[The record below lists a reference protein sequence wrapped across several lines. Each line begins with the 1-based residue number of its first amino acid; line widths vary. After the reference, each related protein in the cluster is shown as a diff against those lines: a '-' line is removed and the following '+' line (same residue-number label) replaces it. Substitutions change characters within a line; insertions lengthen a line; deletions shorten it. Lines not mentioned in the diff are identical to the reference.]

1 MKAVALTPYLPVTDT
16 NAFLDVDLP
25 DSAPQGRD
33 LLVRVKAVSVNPVD
47 AKVRNPRDDVE
58 NPPRVLGWD
67 AAGVPEAV
75 GPEAVLFKAGD
86 AVYFSGDITR
96 PGSDAQLQRVD
107 ARIVAAKPRALG
119 FAEAAAPSPTTI
131 SAYEAFF
138 DRLGIDRGGADK
150 GQTVLIIRAGG
161 GGVGAITIQLAKAAG
176 LVVIA
181 AASRPETTAWGR
193 ELSADHVINHRE
205 HMVAQ
210 VRAPGIRHV
219 DHIAILTTCATGM
232 RRWT

>member
-1 MKAVALTPYLPVTDT
+1 
-16 NAFLDVDLP
+16 
-25 DSAPQGRD
+25 
-33 LLVRVKAVSVNPVD
+33 
-47 AKVRNPRDDVE
+47 
-58 NPPRVLGWD
+58 
-67 AAGVPEAV
+67 
-75 GPEAVLFKAGD
+75 
-86 AVYFSGDITR
+86 
-96 PGSDAQLQRVD
+96 VD

-119 FAEAAAPSPTTI
+119 FAEAAAPPPTTI
-131 SAYEAFF
+131 TAYEAFF
-138 DRLGIDRGGADK
+138 DRLGIDHGGADK

-161 GGVGAITIQLAKAAG
+161 GVGAIAIQLAKAAG

-181 AASRPETTAWGR
+181 AASRPKTTAWGR

-219 DHIAILTTCATGM
+219 DHIAIFTICATGM